1 VARIAAQKI
10 RQLILSS
17 GQPLDEVTV
26 EKLELFNENGNPIGL
41 GGEGPP
47 GPAGPAG
54 ATGPAGAP
62 GAPGPQGPASTIPGP
77 QGPAGPQGL
86 AGPAGTDGIPKQ
98 ILDEGNPI
106 TARDGLNFV
115 GLGVTVADDAAN
127 ARTVITI
134 PGKTDGHTISDEGNT
149 LAPRPELNFVGSAVQ
164 ATDDLANDRTV
175 VTISAE
181 VGLPVRNTV
190 DYTTSELDSKTS
202 ESFTLAVEP
211 GWRCFKLWTSRAAR
225 VRLYETAAQRDT
237 DIVRQ
242 IGNDPTGNHG
252 LLLEFI
258 TRGAEEWAFSPTVD
272 MHSDDGSP
280 NYYGTITN
288 LDESN
293 GTVQVI
299 FHYVRTE

>member
-1 VARIAAQKI
+1 MARVSAQKI
-10 RQLILSS
+10 RQLMLSA
-17 GQPLDEVTV
+17 GDPLDDVIV

-47 GPAGPAG
+47 GPVGPAG
-54 ATGPAGAP
+54 DPGPA
-62 GAPGPQGPASTIPGP
+62 GAPGPQGPASTVPGP
-77 QGPAGPQGL
+77 QGPAGAP
-86 AGPAGTDGIPKQ
+86 GPAGTDGIPKQ
-98 ILDEGNPI
+98 ILDEGNPL
-106 TARDGLNFV
+106 TAREDLNFV
-115 GLGVTVADDAAN
+115 GLGVTVTDDSIN
-127 ARTVITI
+127 ERTVITI
-134 PGKTDGHTISDEGNT
+134 PGKTSGHTISDEGNT

-190 DYTTSELDSKTS
+190 EYTTLDLDSKTS
-202 ESFTLAVEP
+202 ESLTLVVDP

-225 VRLYETAAQRDT
+225 VRLYQTAAQRDN

-258 TRGAEEWAFSPTVD
+258 TRGAEEWSFSPTVD
-272 MHSDDGSP
+272 LHSDDGSS
-280 NYYGTITN
+280 NYYGYITN
-288 LDESN
+288 LDETT